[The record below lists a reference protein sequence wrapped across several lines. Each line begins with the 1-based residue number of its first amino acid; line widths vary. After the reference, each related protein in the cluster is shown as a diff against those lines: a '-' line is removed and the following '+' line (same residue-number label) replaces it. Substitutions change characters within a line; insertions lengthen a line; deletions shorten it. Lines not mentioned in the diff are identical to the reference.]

1 MRFLNFTNASGENIE
16 EKSNSL
22 YDFSRKIENRKVLE
36 SELMRYIHFQQ
47 SRVDGKEISA
57 GTLRNYIKAIKNF
70 FTMNEILVYW
80 DKIKKR
86 MSSVNQTSNDR
97 IPEISEIKSLLSYND
112 IRIRP
117 IILTMFSS
125 GIRVGAWNWLMEK
138 CNSMEKDGS
147 LIAAKLIVYH
157 LEPDQYSTSL
167 FMIHSFKNI

>member
-1 MRFLNFTNASGENIE
+1 
-16 EKSNSL
+16 
-22 YDFSRKIENRKVLE
+22 
-36 SELMRYIHFQQ
+36 
-47 SRVDGKEISA
+47 
-57 GTLRNYIKAIKNF
+57 
-70 FTMNEILVYW
+70 MNEILVYW
-80 DKIKKR
+80 DKIKTR

-147 LIAAKLIVYH
+147 LIAAKLIVYY
-157 LEPDQYSTSL
+157 LEPDQYSMSL

>member
-1 MRFLNFTNASGENIE
+1 
-16 EKSNSL
+16 
-22 YDFSRKIENRKVLE
+22 
-36 SELMRYIHFQQ
+36 
-47 SRVDGKEISA
+47 
-57 GTLRNYIKAIKNF
+57 
-70 FTMNEILVYW
+70 MNEILVYW

-147 LIAAKLIVYH
+147 LIAAKLIVYY